1 MRARNRPLLL
11 SASLGISLKSEWYSA
26 VLWPATT
33 EQKGRRKLWARD
45 NVFTC
50 EANAAAHNFL
60 QEGIGIMTRQ
70 VWIHDGRKADAA
82 SLTAILSA
90 ARADKMRRLGELRMA
105 MQAEAADDAD
115 ARALHKATKKRLREI
130 DRELRKLDAHLRKV
144 GAASRKASRELDR
157 TILTYARA
165 YGGGQ
170 IGEREIKQFDKLFH
184 FGKPSATKADGL
196 SSFHCKFTSRG
207 FGERRA
213 NRSRTYKPGEA
224 VRHLRYIIRD
234 GAREPGVDGLVSNIS
249 QDPDQLAGFFAALEE
264 LEAHDRAN
272 ANVYMSLVLSLPHE
286 LTPAA
291 REQILR
297 DACAL
302 FAEHDL
308 PYAGVLHAPDPR
320 GDQRNF
326 HAHVMFSLR
335 PCVID
340 GRGRY
345 AFATDKSSDLNDES
359 FIEPFRHEVADIMN
373 AAMARENHPRR
384 FTALSDADRG
394 LEPRSKRSGKSSP
407 GEKHWQRKQEEL
419 ERMQQERAALLQRQ
433 AILQR
438 LRGAVTGIAAE
449 PGQDRRAIIADFA
462 ARARTNLTSQAAG
475 LRAAAVRR
483 AALLRQLTHD
493 THAAARTRLQPL
505 TGRLQ
510 NAKPR
515 ARQPLAEPRAQPV
528 PHRPR
533 VTRDP
538 ERRRAIAAA
547 ARSLR
552 QTPFPPIA
560 RTATGFAIARGFT
573 SQHVDVDRFEAE
585 AIIQRIHTRK
595 WETTLAALK
604 RHVEKSA
611 RSPFVAGEDRPKLD
625 PYSLDMRLRDAYWAA
640 YPSRDMQVLLE
651 GLRRD
656 WLFREEAKRREQKKV
671 EQTKAAADAELRER
685 ADRIIARSE
694 TLVET
699 GKWPGANN
707 MTLAAVSM
715 MAKAIINGQFAIR
728 MVGSDAHIYCE
739 SEALQGIAGI
749 LEASPTGRNALVAFG
764 KLTADRPIDR
774 KALPLAWTLP
784 LSRAAR
790 STESPPEPSRPGPSR
805 GRGSH
810 ER

>member
-1 MRARNRPLLL
+1 
-11 SASLGISLKSEWYSA
+11 
-26 VLWPATT
+26 
-33 EQKGRRKLWARD
+33 
-45 NVFTC
+45 
-50 EANAAAHNFL
+50 
-60 QEGIGIMTRQ
+60 MTRH

-90 ARADKMRRLGELRMA
+90 ARADKMRRLDALRLA
-105 MQAEAADDAD
+105 MQAEAADEAD

-144 GAASRKASRELDR
+144 GAASRKASRERDR

-170 IGEREIKQFDKLFH
+170 IGDREIKQFDKLFH

-224 VRHLRYIIRD
+224 VRHLRYIIRA

-249 QDPDQLAGFFAALEE
+249 QDPDELAGFFAALED

-302 FAEHDL
+302 LAEHDL

-340 GRGRY
+340 GLGRY

-359 FIEPFRHEVADIMN
+359 FIEPFRHKVADILN
-373 AAMARENHPRR
+373 TAMARENHPRR

-407 GEKHWQRKQEEL
+407 GEKHWQRKQEDL
-419 ERMQQERAALLQRQ
+419 ARMQQERAALLQRQ

-449 PGQDRRAIIADFA
+449 PGQDRRAMIADFV
-462 ARARTNLTSQAAG
+462 ARARTNLASKAAE
-475 LRAAAVRR
+475 LRAISVRR
-483 AALLRQLTHD
+483 AVLLRQLTDD
-493 THAAARTRLQPL
+493 THAAARAHLQSL
-505 TGRLQ
+505 TERLQ
-510 NAKPR
+510 NAQPR
-515 ARQPLAEPRAQPV
+515 ARQPLPESQAQPLL
-528 PHRPR
+528 HRPPA
-533 VTRDP
+533 THDP

-552 QTPFPPIA
+552 QTVFPPIV
-560 RTATGFAIARGFT
+560 RTATGFAIAPGFT

-585 AIIQRIHTRK
+585 VIIQRIHARK
-595 WETTLAALK
+595 WEATLTALK
-604 RHVEKSA
+604 RHVEGSG
-611 RSPFVAGEDRPKLD
+611 RSPFVAGEGRPKLD

-640 YPSRDMQVLLE
+640 YPSRDMQTLLE

-656 WLFREEAKRREQKKV
+656 WQVREEAQRREQKKV
-671 EQTKAAADAELRER
+671 ALAKAAADAELRSR
-685 ADRIIARSE
+685 ADRIIARAE
-694 TLVET
+694 TLVEQ
-699 GKWPGANN
+699 GKWPGAND
-707 MTLAAVSM
+707 MTLAAVGVI
-715 MAKAIINGQFAIR
+715 AKAIIKGQFAMR
-728 MVGSDAHIYCE
+728 MVGSDVHVYCE
-739 SEALQGIAGI
+739 SEALRAIAGK
-749 LEASPTGRNALVAFG
+749 LEASPTGRNALVALG

-784 LSRAAR
+784 LPRAAR
-790 STESPPEPSRPGPSR
+790 STESPPEASRPDPSR
-805 GRGSH
+805 GRGGH